1 MTIKQSGTL
10 TALCVAI
17 ATVALLIPAIINGYP
32 FVFWDTGTNLFAAL
46 RRQIPYDR
54 PVFYSLF
61 SLALHWQQSPWPIVA
76 AQAALTAVLIRMAGK
91 SLLGVENPWATPM
104 VAAILA
110 IASSLPWFAGQILPD
125 IFTPILIL
133 ALMLITLGW
142 ERLTALER
150 LFAIALV
157 PFCVSMH
164 NGNLLVVLSA
174 LPAVAAVFL
183 LGWRPGPQ
191 AFRRL
196 ALVAGGAA
204 IAITAIAGS
213 NYAARGKLVLS
224 SASSTLLFAKLLDD
238 GPAMAVLE
246 QECPTG
252 YALCSQLPKLQA
264 HRAAGT
270 DVSLADYFLW
280 GGPLDSLGWWTPVE
294 PEAAQIVRKALAQ
307 SWPRQALTSIANGGR
322 QFLTFE
328 TGEGLIPDPGQPAR
342 DAIRIIF
349 GADSLA
355 AFRTSLQGAGKLD
368 FNALNWLHLLAI
380 VLSFAF
386 LLWRAVTSWRVDRRE
401 LYLLAFLLTMLLA
414 HAMAI
419 GALTPLH
426 GRYQS
431 RVMWL
436 IPLFAL
442 LAAVARR
449 RSPESVSA
457 PSLPAPFP
465 A

>member
-1 MTIKQSGTL
+1 MTMSRSGTL
-10 TALCVAI
+10 TVLCVAI

-46 RRQIPYDR
+46 RLQIPYDR

-61 SLALHWQQSPWPIVA
+61 ALALHWQQSPWPIVI
-76 AQAALTAVLIRMAGK
+76 AQAALAAVLIRMAAR
-91 SLLGVENPWATPM
+91 SLLDIGNPWVTPA
-104 VAAILA
+104 VAAFLA
-110 IASSLPWFAGQILPD
+110 VGSSLPWFAGQILPD
-125 IFTPILIL
+125 VFTPILII

-142 ERLTALER
+142 ERLTAPER
-150 LFAIALV
+150 VFAVALV

-164 NGNLLVVLSA
+164 NANLLVVLSA
-174 LPAVAAVFL
+174 LPAMAAVFL
-183 LGWRPGPQ
+183 LGWRPGPL
-191 AFRRL
+191 AARRL

-204 IAITAIAGS
+204 IAVTAIAGS
-213 NYAARGKLVLS
+213 NYAARGKLEIS

-238 GPAMAVLE
+238 GPTMDVLE
-246 QECPTG
+246 KECPTA

-270 DVSLADYFLW
+270 DVLLADYFLW

-307 SWPRQALTSIANGGR
+307 SWPRQLLTSFGNGAR
-322 QFLTFE
+322 QFIEFE

-342 DAIRIIF
+342 DAIRIVF

-355 AFRTSLQGAGKLD
+355 AFQTSLQGQGKLD
-368 FNALNWLHLLAI
+368 FKPLNWIHLLA
-380 VLSFAF
+380 VALSSAF
-386 LLWRAVTSWRVDRRE
+386 LLWRAVVSWRVDRRE

-426 GRYQS
+426 DRYQS

-436 IPLFAL
+436 APLFAA
-442 LAAVARR
+442 LAIAAKLGKLRTHSR
-449 RSPESVSA
+449 Q
-457 PSLPAPFP
+457 
-465 A
+465 